1 MTALYQLCCEGKL
14 DEVRA
19 ALARGGD
26 VNNKDS
32 YGTTA
37 LMYAVWNSHNSIV
50 KLLLEQPAVKVN
62 EKDNLDGRTALYS
75 ILGQNHLS
83 YVPRALQTPLYS
95 SVWLHRRVCSF
106 QIGHLH

>member
-1 MTALYQLCCEGKL
+1 MAALYQLCENGKL

-26 VNNKDS
+26 VNNKNS
-32 YGTTA
+32 IGTTA
-37 LMYAVWNSHNSIV
+37 LMWAVIKGQNSIV
-50 KLLLEQPAVKVN
+50 RLLLEQPAVKVN
-62 EKDNLDGRTALYS
+62 EKDNLDGHTSLYS